1 MVSQRVSPEGSSS
14 LPIITDYIVL
24 QCYNITRYSI
34 TRNSNTRLMYNMAQ
48 KVHYNF
54 APDRTIS
61 VQDFLLLER
70 FRTKIAKQF
79 ANITAENGST
89 SMWLLFHRQLQ
100 QMLRKIVRIAFRV
113 HVPHNFRRAPINK
126 DLHTRISA
134 LEIIQQFLVKVFTE
148 MVHSKL
154 FNRAQELFRRQLI
167 YV

>member
-1 MVSQRVSPEGSSS
+1 MVLQRVSPEGSSS

-24 QCYNITRYSI
+24 QCFNRTRHSI
-34 TRNSNTRLMYNMAQ
+34 TRNSNTLMYNMAQ
-48 KVHYNF
+48 KVQYNF
-54 APDRTIS
+54 APDYTVS

-79 ANITAENGST
+79 ANITAGNGST
-89 SMWLLFHRQLQ
+89 SIWLLFHRQLW

-134 LEIIQQFLVKVFTE
+134 LEIIQHFLVKALTHHEDGPF
-148 MVHSKL
+148 H
-154 FNRAQELFRRQLI
+154 
-167 YV
+167 